1 MIAMDKEVI
10 LYVIAIQFSCYVFLN
25 AKCMDKC
32 LPSLFMRSES
42 MTTQIPICDLG
53 RVGSNIHEDW
63 RINEVIG
70 IQVKSLGKGT
80 IKHEIDTLLHK
91 PKEKTRSIS

>member
-1 MIAMDKEVI
+1 MIKYESCTWMVYEYWWKWIYAWYDIIHMDKEVI

-25 AKCMDKC
+25 AKCMDKS

-53 RVGSNIHEDW
+53 RVGSNIHEYY
-63 RINEVIG
+63 RINEVVG
-70 IQVKSLGKGT
+70 
-80 IKHEIDTLLHK
+80 
-91 PKEKTRSIS
+91 